1 MNPSAPVINT
11 VRSEKISAKSEVR
24 PASSSSVHTLFVSPV
39 TGGTITRLVRRLL
52 LALGR
57 LAPPSLRQWFRRT
70 RFGRAIARIID
81 EEHSYEPE
89 VLRALGALV
98 HTGETCADVGAHR
111 GVITRQLARLVG
123 PTGRVI
129 AFEAH
134 PDSAR
139 ELERALAADDL
150 GERVRV
156 ENLAV
161 TDGSRTP
168 VPLYAGRR
176 RASAEWNIVG
186 ADLEGRPTAPELE
199 VPATSLD
206 AYFGADRE
214 AVDLVKIDVEGA
226 EGDVLAGMRRL
237 LREGRPEVV
246 LEFHNETGWQG
257 RYELFDAGYDL
268 YEISGVR
275 LDPAK
280 DVERRYHCLAL
291 PRERP
296 LTGPLG

>member
-1 MNPSAPVINT
+1 MNPSAPVTST
-11 VRSEKISAKSEVR
+11 VRSEKTSAKSEVR
-24 PASSSSVHTLFVSPV
+24 PANSSSIHTLFVSPV
-39 TGGTITRLVRRLL
+39 TGGTIARLVRRFVV
-52 LALGR
+52 ALGR
-57 LAPPSLRQWFRRT
+57 LAPPSLRQWLRRT
-70 RFGRAIARIID
+70 RFGRAIGRVID
-81 EEHSYEPE
+81 EEGSYEPE
-89 VLRALGALV
+89 VLRALGVLV
-98 HTGETCADVGAHR
+98 RPGETCADVGAHR

-134 PDSAR
+134 PDNAR
-139 ELERALAADDL
+139 ELERALAAEDL
-150 GERVRV
+150 DNRVRV

-168 VPLYAGRR
+168 VPLHAGRR

-186 ADLEGRPTAPELE
+186 ADLEGRPTPPELE

-206 AYFGADRE
+206 AYFESDRG

-237 LREGRPEVV
+237 LREGRPELV
-246 LEFHNETGWQG
+246 LEFHNEAGWQG
-257 RYELFDAGYDL
+257 RSELFDAGYDL
-268 YEISGVR
+268 YEISGAR